1 MNTIPFD
8 FHVLHTESVYSRGG
22 EKYLYEL
29 LLRIAKTQR
38 VHLYLHAISPK
49 WRRLYKQANISVTQL
64 WRPPRLFWLL
74 LPLTLLTNYFQLKQI
89 LKRDSVVFATNF
101 PMNFLAVLLSK
112 RTICHCFEPLAIFYD
127 PVRVASLSKFSQLCV
142 AVAKLL
148 YAPLD
153 IWAYNT
159 ATILTALAPS
169 VVPYILE
176 TYGRNPDIFLPN
188 GVDTRFFS
196 PKKQKKKG
204 QKTVLTIGHS
214 TDYTI
219 FKGTENFLAILVS
232 FSRTNIPFVAHIS
245 ESIADPQIKK
255 QYLLYTQRH
264 HIHHQVRFMGNI
276 DESRLA
282 DYYRSLDVFVYTG
295 SMVSAGGSTASLSVL
310 EAQACGTPVIR
321 SRGDDQEIQ
330 EGKTGFYI
338 NPRNHGVAGKV
349 IEKFSRLSAK
359 EKNAMRRAARDYV
372 CARFS
377 WDSTSKVL
385 LDTAKNLY
393 TL

>member
-1 MNTIPFD
+1 MKTRQFE

-49 WRRLYKQANISVTQL
+49 WKRLYKHAGISVTQL

-74 LPLTLLTNYFQLKQI
+74 LPLTLLINFLE
-89 LKRDSVVFATNF
+89 LKRTLRRHSVVFATNF

-112 RTICHCFEPLAIFYD
+112 HTICHCFEPLAIFYD

-142 AVAKLL
+142 AVAKFL

-159 ATILTALAPS
+159 AAVLTALAPS

-188 GVDTRFFS
+188 GVDTNFFS
-196 PKKQKKKG
+196 PKPRRKPHHENI
-204 QKTVLTIGHS
+204 LTIGHS

-232 FSRTNIPFVAHIS
+232 FSRANIPFIAHIS

-255 QYLLYTQRH
+255 QYVSYIQRH
-264 HIHHQVRFMGNI
+264 HIDHLIRFVGNI
-276 DESRLA
+276 DESLLA

-338 NPRNHGVAGKV
+338 NPRNHRRASGV
-349 IEKFSRLSAK
+349 IQKFSRLSAK
-359 EKNAMRRAARDYV
+359 KKNIMRSAAREYV
-372 CARFS
+372 CDRFS
-377 WDSTSKVL
+377 WSATSRVL
-385 LDTAKNLY
+385 LDTATDLV

>member
-1 MNTIPFD
+1 MKTEQFE

-49 WRRLYKQANISVTQL
+49 WKRLYKRAGISVTQL

-74 LPLTLLTNYFQLKQI
+74 LPVTLLINFLELKRVLKQN
-89 LKRDSVVFATNF
+89 SVVFATNF
-101 PMNFLAVLLSK
+101 PMNFLGVLISNH
-112 RTICHCFEPLAIFYD
+112 TICHCFEPLAIFYD

-142 AVAKLL
+142 AVAKFL

-159 ATILTALAPS
+159 TSVLTALAPS

-176 TYGRNPDIFLPN
+176 TYKRNPDIFLPN

-196 PKKQKKKG
+196 PKPKKWG
-204 QKTVLTIGHS
+204 GAGSVLTIGHS

-219 FKGTENFLAILVS
+219 FKGTENFLAILAS
-232 FSRTNIPFVAHIS
+232 LSRSTVPFVAYIS

-255 QYLLYTQRH
+255 QYESYIQKNHLSGVVH
-264 HIHHQVRFMGNI
+264 FVGNI

-310 EAQACGTPVIR
+310 EAQACSTPVIR

-330 EGKTGFYI
+330 EGITGFYI
-338 NPRNHGVAGKV
+338 NPRNHKHASSVMQ
-349 IEKFSRLSAK
+349 KFYMLSTK
-359 EKNAMRRAARDYV
+359 EKSAMRKSARKYV
-372 CARFS
+372 CDRFS
-377 WDSTSKVL
+377 WDATGRVL
-385 LDTAKNLY
+385 LATAKNLISS
-393 TL
+393 